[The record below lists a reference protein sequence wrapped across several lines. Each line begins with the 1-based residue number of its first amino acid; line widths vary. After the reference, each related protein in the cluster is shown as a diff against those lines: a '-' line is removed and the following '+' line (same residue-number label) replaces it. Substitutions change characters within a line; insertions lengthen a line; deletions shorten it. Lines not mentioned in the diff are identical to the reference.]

1 MNELADLW
9 PVWIALILSP
19 AAIYLRDRKRTDKR
33 TSPLLAFRARGP
45 ERRRYARSLG
55 KGRRRGEKSCEA
67 DLADTLAGNENAS

>member
-1 MNELADLW
+1 MTELADLW

-19 AAIYLRDRKRTDKR
+19 AAIYLRDRKRANKR
-33 TSPLLAFRARGP
+33 ASEVLEFCKRGP